1 MESTAPPSKRKL
13 SPMRTFDPVKV
24 AHYEKEAWVAYYQR
38 RWFKL
43 LRMLIALVRE
53 TFGLSPWQALY
64 LGIPLTRAQ
73 IAFAPK
79 DNDVPAAVAD
89 MRRFY
94 AFVQRAHGEDFD
106 PDEVARL
113 DVDWWVIH
121 RRLFGRSDDPELI
134 EALVKLYAATYRV
147 EPESVRAAAQHRVL
161 AMVHSDRWI
170 VEGKAADS
178 PLLAQEESELIASYT
193 ALRKAVGNAA

>member
-1 MESTAPPSKRKL
+1 MRKL

-38 RWFKL
+38 RWLRL

-53 TFGLSPWQALY
+53 TFGLSLWQALY
-64 LGIPLTRAQ
+64 VGLPLTRAQ

-94 AFVQRAHGEDFD
+94 TFVQRVHGEDFD
-106 PDEVARL
+106 PDVVARL
-113 DVDWWVIH
+113 DVDWWVVH
-121 RRLFGRSDDPELI
+121 RQLFGRSDDPELI

-147 EPESVRAAAQHRVL
+147 DPDSVRAAAYHRVQ

-170 VEGKAADS
+170 VEGKAENS
-178 PLLAQEESELIASYT
+178 PLLAQEEEELVKSYT
-193 ALRKAVGNAA
+193 ALRAAVSVTAGA

>member
-1 MESTAPPSKRKL
+1 
-13 SPMRTFDPVKV
+13 MRTFDPVKV

-38 RWFKL
+38 RWLRL

-53 TFGLSPWQALY
+53 TFGLSLWQALY
-64 LGIPLTRAQ
+64 VGLPLTRAQ

-94 AFVQRAHGEDFD
+94 TFVQRVHGEDFD
-106 PDEVARL
+106 PDVVARL
-113 DVDWWVIH
+113 DVDWWVVH
-121 RRLFGRSDDPELI
+121 RQLFGRSDDPELI

-147 EPESVRAAAQHRVL
+147 DPDSVRAAAYHRVQ

-170 VEGKAADS
+170 VEGKAENS
-178 PLLAQEESELIASYT
+178 PLLAQEEEELVKSYT
-193 ALRKAVGNAA
+193 ALRAAVSVTAGA

>member
-1 MESTAPPSKRKL
+1 MRKL

-38 RWFKL
+38 RWLRL

-53 TFGLSPWQALY
+53 TFGLSLWQALY
-64 LGIPLTRAQ
+64 VGLPLTRAQ

-94 AFVQRAHGEDFD
+94 TFVQRVHGEDFD
-106 PDEVARL
+106 PDVVARL
-113 DVDWWVIH
+113 DVDWWVVH
-121 RRLFGRSDDPELI
+121 RQLFGRSDDPELI

-147 EPESVRAAAQHRVL
+147 DPDSVRAAAYHRVQ

-170 VEGKAADS
+170 VEGKAENS
-178 PLLAQEESELIASYT
+178 PLLTQEEEELVKSYT
-193 ALRKAVGNAA
+193 ALRAAVSVTAGA